1 MDDMTGRPRHAPDRD
16 NLLARAVRILE
27 AFDADHPS
35 LQVAAVARR
44 AGLPLPTTY
53 RLVGELVHLGLLERG
68 ADRKVR
74 VGLRMWELASRS
86 SETVGLRDAAMP
98 FIDDLHATIR
108 QHTQLAVLEGDEV
121 LYLERKS
128 ARGTEVVNITRT
140 ASRLPAHSCSSGL
153 VLLAHANAGVQ
164 ERVLDSVLRPL
175 TPHTVT
181 DPAELR
187 RHLAETRY
195 RGYAVAHGWVH
206 EEASGVAVPVWGPD
220 GEVVAALSVIIPNED
235 GRAAPIIPA
244 LLATARGISRALR
257 PAPAPQPAR
266 SAGSP
271 ATPET
276 GPEASPAEPETV
288 ST

>member
-1 MDDMTGRPRHAPDRD
+1 MTGRPTDAPDR
-16 NLLARAVRILE
+16 NNVLARAVRILE
-27 AFDADHPS
+27 AFDADHPT

-44 AGLPLPTTY
+44 AELPLPTTY

-128 ARGTEVVNITRT
+128 ARGAEVVNITRT

-153 VLLAHANAGVQ
+153 VLLAHASAGVQ
-164 ERVLDSVLRPL
+164 ERVLTSTLRPL
-175 TPHTVT
+175 TPRTVT

-195 RGYAVAHGWVH
+195 RGYAVVHGWVH

-235 GRAAPIIPA
+235 GRAAPVIPA

-257 PAPAPQPAR
+257 PAPALQPAR
-266 SAGSP
+266 GAGSP
-271 ATPET
+271 ATLET
-276 GPEASPAEPETV
+276 GPEPCAAQSKTAPT
-288 ST
+288 